1 MTAQEIFN
9 RIAEHLRTQGR
20 PSLSEENDC
29 LYRGPNGLR
38 CAIGAIIPDYKYRRS
53 FEDRTINTLILRH
66 FPRWKKH
73 EDLLSDLQ
81 ELHDKADIRT
91 VAGLFHK
98 RKLTSGLRVIARRHS
113 LEFSA

>member
-20 PSLSEENDC
+20 PALDEAGDC
-29 LYRGPNGLR
+29 VYRGPNGLR

-53 FEDRTINTLILRH
+53 FEHKTINTLLPRH
-66 FPRWKKH
+66 FPRWIKH
-73 EDLLSDLQ
+73 EELLSDLQ
-81 ELHDKADIRT
+81 ELHDNAEIRT
-91 VAGLFHK
+91 TAGLFHK
-98 RKLTSGLRVIARRHS
+98 RKLTSGLRAIARKHS